1 MRIWSVVVV
10 IWICCSVACRKG
22 DVKLVS
28 EDKMV
33 VIMSDMI
40 LADHAIRQYPMG
52 MRDSMQNEMMKS
64 LLKLHNL
71 SRDELDT
78 MVYLYSVNY
87 DIYEHVLDGIDARF
101 DSLRNAIIDAP
112 ADSLNNQSTGL

>member
-1 MRIWSVVVV
+1 MV
-10 IWICCSVACRKG
+10 IWICCSVACRKS

-101 DSLRNAIIDAP
+101 DSLRNAISDTP